1 MKKKMLF
8 CICIA
13 LYNVIVVYAAPVSRD
28 NARQKAESFFRKHG
42 DSRQFSS
49 IASVKSRAG
58 FVNDSPYYICVP
70 DSGDGFVIVS
80 GDDALPEIVGYSF
93 DSSSDSIPLPLS
105 AYLSSYASLVADV
118 GRKQI
123 SEKVCRQRISE
134 DIRSRSQRHC
144 AYGGT
149 WLQRRKVSAP

>member
-1 MKKKMLF
+1 MCMMKKMLF
-8 CICIA
+8 CICLA
-13 LYNVIVVYAAPVSRD
+13 LCNAIVVYAAPVSRD
-28 NARQKAESFFRKHG
+28 KARQKAESFFRKHG
-42 DSRQFSS
+42 DSRQFSN
-49 IASVKSRAG
+49 IASVKNRAG
-58 FVNDSPYYICVP
+58 FINDSPYYICVP

-123 SEKVCRQRISE
+123 SEKVMYNIG
-134 DIRSRSQRHC
+134 IPV
-144 AYGGT
+144 GGIK
-149 WLQRRKVSAP
+149 LVNI